1 MLREYELFYI
11 IRPDLDDEQ
20 VRTAMDEIAE
30 LVAADGGEVAKSS
43 LWGRRRL
50 AYQIAGFT
58 DGYYVLKEITLPGE
72 RLRELER
79 QLRLDE
85 RVIRSLITRSQ
96 VYYLPEDED
105 RRGRPR
111 VRSRRAA
118 AGVPAG
124 DHVADEGAEGE
135 EEDALG
141 GLEEIEDADL
151 AAEPEE
157 AAELDEGEEY

>member
-1 MLREYELFYI
+1 LLREYELFYI

-30 LVAADGGEVAKSS
+30 VVAADGGEVAKSS

-85 RVIRSLITRSQ
+85 RVIRSLITLSQ

-111 VRSRRAA
+111 VRTRRTEG
-118 AGVPAG
+118 GVPA
-124 DHVADEGAEGE
+124 DDQVADEGAEGVGAEVLDQPE
-135 EEDALG
+135 EM
-141 GLEEIEDADL
+141 EDADL
-151 AAEPEE
+151 AVEQDEAVEP
-157 AAELDEGEEY
+157 DEGEE

>member
-1 MLREYELFYI
+1 LLREYELFYI

-30 LVAADGGEVAKSS
+30 VVAADGGEVAKSS

-85 RVIRSLITRSQ
+85 RVIRSLITLSQ

-111 VRSRRAA
+111 VRTRRTEG
-118 AGVPAG
+118 GVPADG
-124 DHVADEGAEGE
+124 QVADQGAEGVE
-135 EEDALG
+135 EEDLDQP
-141 GLEEIEDADL
+141 EETEDTDL
-151 AAEPEE
+151 AVEQDEAVEP
-157 AAELDEGEEY
+157 DEGEE

>member
-20 VRTAMDEIAE
+20 VRTTMDEIAE
-30 LVAADGGEVAKSS
+30 VVAADGGEVAKSS

-72 RLRELER
+72 NLRELER

-85 RVIRSLITRSQ
+85 RVIRSLITLSQ

-111 VRSRRAA
+111 VRSRRPEAS
-118 AGVPAG
+118 VPA
-124 DHVADEGAEGE
+124 DDQVADEVAEGAEVEDLDVPE
-135 EEDALG
+135 ETEDP
-141 GLEEIEDADL
+141 DL
-151 AAEPEE
+151 AVEQDEAAEP
-157 AAELDEGEEY
+157 DEGEE

>member
-72 RLRELER
+72 NLRELER

-85 RVIRSLITRSQ
+85 RVIRSLITLSQ

-111 VRSRRAA
+111 VRSRRTE
-118 AGVPAG
+118 AGVPA
-124 DHVADEGAEGE
+124 DDQVADQGAEGVEVEALDQPE
-135 EEDALG
+135 ETEDG
-141 GLEEIEDADL
+141 DL
-151 AAEPEE
+151 AVEQDEADEP
-157 AAELDEGEEY
+157 DEGEE

>member
-20 VRTAMDEIAE
+20 VRTTMDEIAE
-30 LVAADGGEVAKSS
+30 VVAADGGEVAKSS

-72 RLRELER
+72 KLRELER

-85 RVIRSLITRSQ
+85 RVIRSLITLSQ

-111 VRSRRAA
+111 VRSRRAE
-118 AGVPAG
+118 AGVPA
-124 DHVADEGAEGE
+124 DDQVADEVAEGAEAEDLDGPE
-135 EEDALG
+135 ETEG
-141 GLEEIEDADL
+141 ADL
-151 AAEPEE
+151 AVEQDEVAEP
-157 AAELDEGEEY
+157 DEGEE

>member
-20 VRTAMDEIAE
+20 VRTTMDEIAE
-30 LVAADGGEVAKSS
+30 VVAADGGEVAKSS

-72 RLRELER
+72 KLRELER

-85 RVIRSLITRSQ
+85 RVIRSLITLSQ

-111 VRSRRAA
+111 VRSRRTE
-118 AGVPAG
+118 AGVPA
-124 DHVADEGAEGE
+124 DDQVADQGAEGVEADDLDQPE
-135 EEDALG
+135 ET
-141 GLEEIEDADL
+141 EDADL
-151 AAEPEE
+151 AVEQDEADEP
-157 AAELDEGEEY
+157 DEGEE

>member
-20 VRTAMDEIAE
+20 VRTTMDEIAE
-30 LVAADGGEVAKSS
+30 VVAADGGEVAKSS

-58 DGYYVLKEITLPGE
+58 DGYYVLKEISLPGE
-72 RLRELER
+72 NLRELER

-85 RVIRSLITRSQ
+85 RVIRSLITLSQ

-111 VRSRRAA
+111 TRSRRAEV
-118 AGVPAG
+118 GVPG
-124 DHVADEGAEGE
+124 DDQVADEGVEGPE
-135 EEDALG
+135 EEAPDELD
-141 GLEEIEDADL
+141 ETVDADL
-151 AAEPEE
+151 AVEPGE
-157 AAELDEGEEY
+157 AVEPDEGEE

>member
-20 VRTAMDEIAE
+20 VRTTMDEIAE
-30 LVAADGGEVAKSS
+30 VVAADGGEVAKSS

-85 RVIRSLITRSQ
+85 RVIRSLITLSQ

-111 VRSRRAA
+111 VRSRRAE
-118 AGVPAG
+118 AGVPAE
-124 DHVADEGAEGE
+124 DQVADEGAEGVEAEDLDVPE
-135 EEDALG
+135 ET
-141 GLEEIEDADL
+141 EDADL
-151 AAEPEE
+151 AVEQDE
-157 AAELDEGEEY
+157 AAEPDEGEE

>member
-1 MLREYELFYI
+1 LLREYELFYI

-20 VRTAMDEIAE
+20 VRTTMDEIAE
-30 LVAADGGEVAKSS
+30 VVAADGGEVAKSS

-72 RLRELER
+72 NLRELER

-85 RVIRSLITRSQ
+85 RVIRSLITLSQ

-111 VRSRRAA
+111 VRSRRPEAS
-118 AGVPAG
+118 VPA
-124 DHVADEGAEGE
+124 DDQVADEVAEGAEVEDLDVPE
-135 EEDALG
+135 ETEDP
-141 GLEEIEDADL
+141 DL
-151 AAEPEE
+151 AVEQDEAAEP
-157 AAELDEGEEY
+157 DEGEE

>member
-1 MLREYELFYI
+1 LLREYELFYI

-30 LVAADGGEVAKSS
+30 VVAADGGEVAKSS

-85 RVIRSLITRSQ
+85 RVIRSLITLSQ

-111 VRSRRAA
+111 VRTRRTEG
-118 AGVPAG
+118 GVPADG
-124 DHVADEGAEGE
+124 QVADQGAEGVE
-135 EEDALG
+135 EEALDQP
-141 GLEEIEDADL
+141 EETEDTDL
-151 AAEPEE
+151 AVEQDEAVEP
-157 AAELDEGEEY
+157 DEGEE

>member
-20 VRTAMDEIAE
+20 VRTTMDEIAE

-72 RLRELER
+72 NLRELER

-85 RVIRSLITRSQ
+85 RVIRSLITLSQ

-111 VRSRRAA
+111 VRSRRAET
-118 AGVPAG
+118 GVPAA
-124 DHVADEGAEGE
+124 DQVADEGAEGAEAEDLDVPE
-135 EEDALG
+135 ET
-141 GLEEIEDADL
+141 EDADL
-151 AAEPEE
+151 AVEQDEVAEP
-157 AAELDEGEEY
+157 DEGEE